1 MNAYAAAH
9 DAAELE
15 SALVAE
21 YEAAHA
27 DYAADATARE
37 RFVTA
42 RDALITARAERT
54 VAQLRAEHD
63 ALVADEA
70 GK

>member
-1 MNAYAAAH
+1 MNARHAAIG
-9 DAAELE
+9 AAELE

-27 DYAADATARE
+27 GYAADATARE

-54 VAQLRAEHD
+54 VAQLRAAHD
-63 ALVADEA
+63 ALVAGEGA
-70 GK
+70 R